1 MGKTLTGRWRDQA
14 GKFLREIKDTPA
26 AIIMGGSVNGL
37 SFARSLGRR
46 GVPILLMESE
56 RLIGT
61 YTRFAHFLFLPHV
74 DEFPEEWL
82 ESLFCIG
89 ARIRKPAV
97 IFPTS
102 DAHTQFVSL
111 HAGELKKHFLFF
123 VPNIDVINQ
132 ILNKRVQYGIAA
144 SAGIPIPQTH
154 FPESLMEVQSLS
166 GSISFPCILK
176 PYTSHVGRKK
186 IQDKVRV
193 VRSTDELVSEYGR
206 VASKGTEF
214 MVQEIIPGGDDTLYG
229 YLGMWDGEELRDAWL
244 TKRKLRQ
251 NNPFGDGSLQVSIE
265 AEDVADLSR
274 RLLGRFNYRGFVGV
288 EFRFDA
294 RDRTYRLMEI
304 NPRTVSGNQLGIS
317 AGVDLPWIA
326 YRQLV
331 GLDPETRQST
341 FRRDVQYV
349 NEEWDAQAFAALRRS
364 GELTLVAWLRS
375 LRGTRAWALFAWDD
389 PLPLLVGLWR
399 FLRISLRRAM
409 RR

>member
-1 MGKTLTGRWRDQA
+1 
-14 GKFLREIKDTPA
+14 
-26 AIIMGGSVNGL
+26 MGGSVNGL

-46 GVPILLMESE
+46 GVPTLLLESE

-61 YTRFAHFLFLPHV
+61 YTRFAHLLFLPDV

-82 ESLFCIG
+82 ESLFYIG

-102 DAHTQFVSL
+102 DAYIQFVSS
-111 HAGELKKHFLFF
+111 HAGELKKHFLFI
-123 VPNIDVINQ
+123 VPDIDIINQ
-132 ILNKRVQYGIAA
+132 ILNKRIQYGIAV

-154 FPESLMEVQSLS
+154 FPESLKEVQSLS

-176 PYTSHVGRKK
+176 PYTAHVGRKK
-186 IQDKVRV
+186 IHGKVCV
-193 VRSTDELVSEYGR
+193 VRSTEELIFEYGR

-229 YLGMWDGEELRDAWL
+229 YLGMWDGEELGDAWL

-251 NNPFGDGSLQVSIE
+251 NNPFGDGSLQVSVE
-265 AEDVADLSR
+265 AEEVADLSR

-304 NPRTVSGNQLGIS
+304 NPRTVSGNQLAIS
-317 AGVDLPWIA
+317 AGIDFPWLGYRYLTNAEGGAKPTRCFLPG
-326 YRQLV
+326 V
-331 GLDPETRQST
+331 K
-341 FRRDVQYV
+341 YV
-349 NEEWDAQAFAALRRS
+349 NEEWDLKAFLSLRQAGKLNFA
-364 GELTLVAWLRS
+364 EWIRS
-375 LRGTRAWALFAWDD
+375 LRGVKARAIGAADD
-389 PLPLLVGLWR
+389 PYPFLVLLGRLLR
-399 FLRISLRRAM
+399 AFLHDLLNFKSGRKEG
-409 RR
+409 